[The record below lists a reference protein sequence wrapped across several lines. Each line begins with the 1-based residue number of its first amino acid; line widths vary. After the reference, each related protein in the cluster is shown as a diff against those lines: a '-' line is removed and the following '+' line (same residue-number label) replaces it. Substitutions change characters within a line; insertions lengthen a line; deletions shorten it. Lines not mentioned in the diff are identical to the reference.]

1 MRSAF
6 DPKQTGLGI
15 RLSFRIFLIQLKR
28 TNNLLLFVL
37 LNRTDLIQLNRIKLI
52 LRNGL
57 TLKSGISIIE
67 NSIVGSRGASAL
79 VILLGRVLLV
89 AVHRGGQ
96 TARRRRKLLG
106 FTVRLVLGRPV
117 DALQWNF

>member
-28 TNNLLLFVL
+28 TNLLLFVL

-79 VILLGRVLLV
+79 VILHGRVLLV

>member
-15 RLSFRIFLIQLKR
+15 RLSIRIFLIQLKR
-28 TNNLLLFVL
+28 TNLLLFVL